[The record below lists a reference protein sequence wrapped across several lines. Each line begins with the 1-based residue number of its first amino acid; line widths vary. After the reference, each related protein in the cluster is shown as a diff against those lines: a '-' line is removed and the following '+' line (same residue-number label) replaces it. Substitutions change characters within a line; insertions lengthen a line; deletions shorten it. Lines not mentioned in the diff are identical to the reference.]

1 MKNIAQMFEGP
12 AHNLVW
18 KNRYNEIIDEVYNGY
33 LVHTISGVENGFD
46 KIKGYLDKCLV
57 EFDGEYEHFN
67 NPSFQYGYRPH
78 TQEEFNNKIK
88 TDDVFAKKWG
98 VKITERELSFKER
111 QNYGID
117 ILGYE
122 SLLDYG
128 HSQNDD
134 DIILELLNEW
144 NVPTKVI
151 TLEYKNE
158 IVEYYE

>member
-1 MKNIAQMFEGP
+1 MSE
-12 AHNLVW
+12 
-18 KNRYNEIIDEVYNGY
+18 RYNQMIDEVYDKYDELFDSYYPAFSAPYPKRLTKEELVQEIKNGGSV
-33 LVHTISGVENGFD
+33 LKEFQ
-46 KIKGYLDKCLV
+46 LD
-57 EFDGEYEHFN
+57 
-67 NPSFQYGYRPH
+67 
-78 TQEEFNNKIK
+78 
-88 TDDVFAKKWG
+88 
-98 VKITERELSFKER
+98 VKITERELSFEER
-111 QNYGID
+111 TKYGID

-134 DIILELLNEW
+134 DIILELLTEW

>member
-1 MKNIAQMFEGP
+1 M
-12 AHNLVW
+12 
-18 KNRYNEIIDEVYNGY
+18 KNRYNEIIDEVYDKYDELFDSYYPAFSAPYPKRLTKEELVQEIKNGGSV
-33 LVHTISGVENGFD
+33 LKEFQ
-46 KIKGYLDKCLV
+46 LD
-57 EFDGEYEHFN
+57 
-67 NPSFQYGYRPH
+67 
-78 TQEEFNNKIK
+78 
-88 TDDVFAKKWG
+88 

-134 DIILELLNEW
+134 DIILELLNIW
-144 NVPTKVI
+144 NVPTKII
-151 TLEYKNE
+151 TLDYNGE

>member
-1 MKNIAQMFEGP
+1 MVYYSIQEKEKMG
-12 AHNLVW
+12 
-18 KNRYNEIIDEVYNGY
+18 NRYTEIIDEVYDKYDELFDSYYPAFSAPYPKRLTKEELVQEIKNGGS
-33 LVHTISGVENGFD
+33 V
-46 KIKGYLDKCLV
+46 LD
-57 EFDGEYEHFN
+57 EFQLD
-67 NPSFQYGYRPH
+67 
-78 TQEEFNNKIK
+78 
-88 TDDVFAKKWG
+88 

-111 QNYGID
+111 MNYGID

-134 DIILELLNEW
+134 NTILELLNIW

-151 TLEYKNE
+151 ALDYKNE

>member
-1 MKNIAQMFEGP
+1 MVYYYIQEKEKMENS
-12 AHNLVW
+12 
-18 KNRYNEIIDEVYNGY
+18 YNEIIDEVYDKY
-33 LVHTISGVENGFD
+33 DELFD
-46 KIKGYLDKCLV
+46 SYYPAFSAPYPKRLTKEELV
-57 EFDGEYEHFN
+57 EEIKNGGSVLKE
-67 NPSFQYGYRPH
+67 FQL
-78 TQEEFNNKIK
+78 
-88 TDDVFAKKWG
+88 D
-98 VKITERELSFKER
+98 VKITERELSFEER
-111 QNYGID
+111 QNYGVD

-151 TLEYKNE
+151 TLDYKNE

>member
-1 MKNIAQMFEGP
+1 MVYYYIQEKEKMENS
-12 AHNLVW
+12 
-18 KNRYNEIIDEVYNGY
+18 YNEIIDEVYDKYDELFDSYYPAFSAPYPKRLTKEELVQEIKNGGSV
-33 LVHTISGVENGFD
+33 LKEFQ
-46 KIKGYLDKCLV
+46 LD
-57 EFDGEYEHFN
+57 
-67 NPSFQYGYRPH
+67 
-78 TQEEFNNKIK
+78 
-88 TDDVFAKKWG
+88 

-134 DIILELLNEW
+134 DIILELLNIW

-151 TLEYKNE
+151 TLDYKNE
-158 IVEYYE
+158 IVKYYEY